1 MIYLNENG
9 EFKSNSRFVKEN
21 RVLKEASSP
30 EDFVIKDGVLKKYVG
45 PGGDVVIPDG
55 VTSIAGTAFFN
66 CTSLSSVTIP
76 NSVTSIGRSAFN
88 NCKSLTSIAIPDS
101 VTSIGDY
108 AFYNCT
114 SLTSIVIPNSVRKI
128 DKYTFLDTSDKLV
141 IICAKNSVADKFAKT
156 NGIPVKYRWRNIL
169 CRIINKLRD
178 WL

>member
-1 MIYLNENG
+1 MLTLNEHG
-9 EFKSNSRFVKEN
+9 EFVSNSNFLTEARKLN
-21 RVLKEASSP
+21 EASSP

-45 PGGDVVIPDG
+45 SGGDVVIPDG

-76 NSVTSIGRSAFN
+76 
-88 NCKSLTSIAIPDS
+88 DS

-108 AFYNCT
+108 AFDNCT

-128 DKYTFLDTSDKLV
+128 DKYTFLDTSDKLT

-156 NGIPVKYRWRNIL
+156 NGIHVEYR
-169 CRIINKLRD
+169 
-178 WL
+178 